1 MTTEEKIK
9 FEQAQKELSEETAVF
24 DSPSFTTLSG
34 AGSEN
39 GQVS

>member
-1 MTTEEKIK
+1 MTAAEKIK
-9 FEQAQKELSEETAVF
+9 FDQAQKELNEEKEVF

-34 AGSEN
+34 AGSVN